1 MESNL
6 IPDIEATDVRLFHSN
21 QRYSFCRASHPTGPI
36 VIKSAKLTPQDA
48 HAAALLRREFDLLD
62 SLALPGVVN
71 VLRLVQTESALAMV
85 MADAGQQNL
94 AAHIAA
100 GPLGLAEFWEI
111 ALQLARAVAGLHGAG
126 IVHRNL
132 NPANVVRDTVA
143 RTTTLVDFQV
153 AVSLSTPEADRSAP
167 PQLETSLAYM
177 APEQTG
183 RTGRSP
189 DWRSDLYSLGATL
202 YALLTG
208 APPFTA
214 QDPVELVHAH
224 LARSPKP
231 PHTVRGY
238 IPRVLSDILLKLLE
252 KEPEQRYLTAD
263 GLLADLKHASEQ
275 WSRTQTVAPFPLAE
289 SDVPRQIFIPG
300 KLYGRS
306 AETRL
311 LRDAFDRVARSQ
323 RELVFVTGAPG
334 IGKSA
339 LVAQLEHAVADCG
352 GYYIQGKFDQ
362 LERSVPYG
370 GLVQAFRMLIRQLL
384 TQPDKAL
391 ALWRERIQAAVTPNA
406 QILVDVIP
414 EIESILGPQAPV
426 AALGPVES
434 KNRFNQVFRS
444 FLNVLARP
452 EHPIVVF
459 LDDLQWADTASIELL
474 QHWIADGTTGYLLIV
489 GAYRDE
495 EVGLAHPLARA
506 LAELRKNNVRISEI
520 HIGPLAPGCVAEL
533 VADTLGR
540 PQGACG
546 PLCDVLV
553 RKTAGNPFF
562 IRRLLHALHGEGLI
576 HFVPQERS
584 WAWDLDGIERAPVS
598 DNVLHLMSQAIG
610 LLPEAARSLLQAG
623 ACIGHRF
630 ELGTLA
636 AVTRHSPRTALR
648 LLRPALAE
656 GLLLPVRDAYRA
668 PAGNDPAERHA
679 DAGSSVI
686 QFVHDRVQQAAYMS
700 LPATARC
707 VLHLDIG
714 RHLQRLAANDSLD
727 ARLFDIVDQLDR
739 GESLIQ
745 EADERWRLAELN
757 LAAGRKAKTSAAYQ
771 AAFDYLAMARHQLDP
786 DAWNALPGLTFDIYR
801 ELAECAYLT
810 GRHAEAEQVL
820 ETALGHASSKVAKA
834 DLYGLRVLAATVA
847 GDWAGALHWGREGLA
862 VFGHEW
868 PLDGLAHAN
877 DAECAAVIENLGA
890 RRTEDL
896 IDEAEVVDPETQACM
911 HLLSILG
918 PPAYFC
924 GSEVLTFLV
933 ARSTNLSLLHGPS
946 VYSAYAYVFYGA
958 IHNART
964 GRYDVGHAFGK
975 LALALAQRFDNR
987 AEESRTLEVFS
998 LIVHVWRAP
1007 VADSLALMHEGHR
1020 AGVESGELAYAAFNL
1035 CGILI
1040 NGLPAGVPLGEL
1052 LKDADISIAF
1062 ATQHQNRTAVEISV
1076 PFRQFALVMTDQQ
1089 SAYANFDAGGFD
1101 QARYLEDASGNQTA
1115 IGHYWVL
1122 RLQAAY
1128 RFGDIAT
1135 ARHCALEGAKCIST
1149 GILGMITS
1157 AEHAFYATL
1166 TAAAAHSAASPDRA
1180 AALLDEVH
1188 AGLRQLDDWSEF
1200 CPANFLHKKMI
1211 VEAELERL
1219 TGSAWKAMELFG
1231 EAIDAAQRS
1240 GFIQD
1245 GALANELAGK
1255 LFLAHKQPRIADV
1268 YLQAAITGYRNWGAS
1283 AKVRMLEGRHPDQG
1297 ALRMDWPAPFALDAL
1312 GLIKASQA
1320 IAAET
1325 VQEQLLKRILHVV
1338 VEVAGAQT
1346 GALLL
1351 GNTDTLRVSGRILA
1365 EQEDPLAFE
1374 DAALADCEWLP
1385 RSIIRYVARM
1395 KEPLVLDDAAA
1406 EGPFAMDAEVKKLSL
1421 RSVLCV
1427 PLTKHLKLVGVLYLE
1442 NNTMASAFTAARV
1455 QVVQALTGQAAISL
1469 ENSTLLQERD
1479 RTERELRQLAHDLAD
1494 QNRRKTVFLATL
1506 AHELRNPL
1514 APIRTG
1520 LDLLRMSGHNP
1531 AAAAKV
1537 HEMMGRQ
1544 LNQMVRLIDDL
1555 LDIARINTGKVQLE
1569 KERVDLRDAIAIAVE
1584 ATLPAI
1590 KSAQHKLDV
1599 AIPDEPLVLDADP
1612 TRLTQILSNLL
1623 TNAVKYTTRGGQIG
1637 IVVKREGGSVTIA
1650 ISDTGIGIP
1659 PEALPEVFSMFSQV
1673 SKNMGRSQGG
1683 LGIGLSLVRSLV
1695 QMHGGE
1701 VDAASAGEG
1710 QGSTFTVRLPLAAA
1724 PADAHPPAPAAGAHA
1739 RPGQHLKILVADD
1752 NVDAAN
1758 MVTALLEA
1766 GGHEVEVVHNGIDA
1780 VGQART
1786 THFDLAILD
1795 IGMPGLDGYEVA
1807 EAIRQLPG
1815 KGHMY
1820 LAALTGWGAEE
1831 DRNRSRRAGF
1841 DAHLTK
1847 PAGST
1852 DLDALIEDA
1861 LSNVEGQVG

>member
-6 IPDIEATDVRLFHSN
+6 IPDIQATDVRLFHDN
-21 QRYSFCRASHPTGPI
+21 QRYSFCRASHPAGPI
-36 VIKSAKLTPQDA
+36 VIKSAKVTPHDA
-48 HAAALLRREFDLLD
+48 HAAALLRREFDLLESID
-62 SLALPGVVN
+62 LPGVVN
-71 VLRLVQTESALAMV
+71 VWRLVQTESALAMV

-94 AAHIAA
+94 AARIAA
-100 GPLGLAEFWEI
+100 HPLGLTEFWEI
-111 ALQLARAVAGLHGAG
+111 ALQLARTVAGLHGMG

-132 NPANVVRDTVA
+132 NPANWVWNTAA
-143 RTTTLVDFQV
+143 RTATLVDFRI
-153 AVSLSTPEADRSAP
+153 AVSLSTPEGDRSIP
-167 PQLETSLAYM
+167 LQLENSLAYM

-183 RTGRSP
+183 RTGRAP

-231 PHTVRGY
+231 PHNVRAD
-238 IPRVLSDILLKLLE
+238 IPPVLSDIVLKLLE

-263 GLLADLKHASEQ
+263 GLLADLRHASDQ
-275 WSRTQTVAPFPLAE
+275 WSRTHRVAPFPLAE

-300 KLYGRS
+300 RLYGRS

-311 LRDAFDRVARSQ
+311 LLEAFDRVRRSQ
-323 RELVFVTGAPG
+323 RELVLVTGAPG

-339 LVAQLEHAVADCG
+339 LVAQLEHAVVDRG
-352 GYYIQGKFDQ
+352 GYYIRGKFDQ

-370 GLVQAFRMLIRQLL
+370 ALVQAFRILIRQLL
-384 TQPDKAL
+384 TEPDKAL
-391 ALWRERIQAAVTPNA
+391 ALWRERIQAAVAPNA

-414 EIESILGPQAPV
+414 EVESILGPQAPV
-426 AALGPVES
+426 AALGPIES
-434 KNRFNQVFRS
+434 KNRFNQVFRC
-444 FLNVLARP
+444 FLNVFARP

-459 LDDLQWADTASIELL
+459 LDDLQWADAASIQVL

-506 LAELRKNNVRISEI
+506 LTELRKTNVRISEI
-520 HIGPLAPGCVAEL
+520 DVGPLVPGSVAEL
-533 VADTLGR
+533 VGDTLGR
-540 PQGACG
+540 PPAACG

-553 RKTAGNPFF
+553 QKTAGNPFF
-562 IRRLLHALHGEGLI
+562 IRRLLHALHGEGMI
-576 HFVPQERS
+576 HFVPRERG
-584 WAWDLDGIERAPVS
+584 WAWDLDVIERAPVS
-598 DNVLHLMSQAIG
+598 DNVLHLMSRAIG
-610 LLPEAARSLLQAG
+610 LLPETARNLLQAG

-636 AVTRHSPRTALR
+636 AATGHSPATALR

-656 GLLLPVRDAYRA
+656 GLLLTVRDACRA
-668 PAGNDPAERHA
+668 PSHGD
-679 DAGSSVI
+679 V
-686 QFVHDRVQQAAYMS
+686 QFVHDRVQQAAYMA
-700 LPATARC
+700 LPATARS

-714 RHLQRLAANDSLD
+714 RHLQRLASDAALE

-739 GESLIQ
+739 GEPLIQ
-745 EADERWRLAELN
+745 DPEERTRLAELN
-757 LAAGRKAKTSAAYQ
+757 LAAGRKAKASAAYQ
-771 AAFDYLAMARHQLDP
+771 AAFDYLAMARHLLRP
-786 DAWNALPGLTFDIYR
+786 DAWNALPGLAFDIHR
-801 ELAECAYLT
+801 DLAECAYLT
-810 GRHAEAEQVL
+810 GRHVEAEQVL
-820 ETALGHASSKVAKA
+820 ETALGHAPCRVAKA
-834 DLYGLRVLAATVA
+834 DLYGLRVLAATVG

-868 PLDGLAHAN
+868 PLDGLAQAN

-890 RRTEDL
+890 RRIEDL
-896 IDEAEVVDPETQACM
+896 IDEAEVDDPETQACM

-918 PPAYFC
+918 PPAYFS

-946 VYSAYAYVFYGA
+946 VYTAYAYVFYGA

-964 GRYDVGHAFGK
+964 GRYDVGYAFGK

-987 AEESRTLEVFS
+987 AEESRTLEVFG
-998 LIVHVWRAP
+998 LIVQVWRAP
-1007 VADSLALMHEGHR
+1007 VGDSLPLMHEGHR

-1040 NGLPAGVPLGEL
+1040 NGLPAGVPLGKL
-1052 LKDADISIAF
+1052 LKDAAIAIEF
-1062 ATQHQNRTAVEISV
+1062 ATPHQNRTAVEISV
-1076 PFRQFALVMTDQQ
+1076 PFRQFALVMTDQE
-1089 SAYANFDAGGFD
+1089 SACANFDADGFD
-1101 QARYLEDASGNQTA
+1101 QARFLEEASGNQTA
-1115 IGHYWVL
+1115 IGQYWVA

-1128 RFGDIAT
+1128 LFGDIAT
-1135 ARHCALEGAKCIST
+1135 ARHSALEGAKCIST
-1149 GILGMITS
+1149 GILGMMTS
-1157 AEHAFYATL
+1157 AEHTFYAAL
-1166 TAAAAHSAASPDRA
+1166 TAAAAHSTASPERA
-1180 AALLDEVH
+1180 EALLEEVG
-1188 AGLRQLDDWSEF
+1188 AGLRQLAVWSGF
-1200 CPANFLHKKMI
+1200 CPANFLHKKKI
-1211 VEAELERL
+1211 VEAELARL
-1219 TGSAWKAMELFG
+1219 TGSAWRAMELFG
-1231 EAIDAAQRS
+1231 EAIEAAQRS

-1255 LFLAHKQPRIADV
+1255 MFLAHKQPRIANV
-1268 YLQAAITGYRNWGAS
+1268 FLQAAITGYRTWGAR
-1283 AKVRMLEGRHPDQG
+1283 AKVRMLEGVHPDRR
-1297 ALRMDWPAPFALDAL
+1297 ALRLELPAVHPQPGAAFALDAL

-1338 VEVAGAQT
+1338 VEVAGAQAGT
-1346 GALLL
+1346 LLL
-1351 GNTDTLRVSGRILA
+1351 GDTAALRVCGRIVA
-1365 EQEDPLAFE
+1365 EQEDALAFE
-1374 DAALADCEWLP
+1374 DAPLAECEWLP
-1385 RSIIRYVARM
+1385 RSIIRYVART

-1406 EGPFAMDAEVKKLSL
+1406 EGPVAVDAEVKKLSL

-1427 PLTKHLKLVGVLYLE
+1427 PLTKHLKLVGILYLE
-1442 NNTMASAFTAARV
+1442 NNTMASAFTAAQV

-1469 ENSTLLQERD
+1469 ENSTLLLERD
-1479 RTERELRQLAHDLAD
+1479 RTERELRQVAHDLAD
-1494 QNRRKTVFLATL
+1494 QNRRKTEFLATL

-1520 LDLLRMSGHNP
+1520 LDLLRLPGHHQ
-1531 AAAAKV
+1531 AAAAKI

-1555 LDIARINTGKVQLE
+1555 LDIARINTGKVQLA
-1569 KERVDLRDAIAIAVE
+1569 KEHVDLHDAIAIAVE

-1590 KSAQHKLDV
+1590 KIAQHKLDIS
-1599 AIPDEPLVLDADP
+1599 IPDVSLVLDADP
-1612 TRLTQILSNLL
+1612 TRVTQILSNLL

-1637 IVVKREGGSVTIA
+1637 VAVQREGDSVTIA
-1650 ISDTGIGIP
+1650 ITDTGIGIP
-1659 PEALPEVFSMFSQV
+1659 SEALPEVFSMFSQV

-1695 QMHGGE
+1695 QMHGGT
-1701 VDAASAGEG
+1701 VDATSTGEG
-1710 QGSTFTVRLPLAAA
+1710 KGSTFTVRLPLA
-1724 PADAHPPAPAAGAHA
+1724 PAVVDALPPAPAAGTHG
-1739 RPGQHLKILVADD
+1739 RPSQHLKILVADD

-1758 MVTALLEA
+1758 MVTTLLEA

-1780 VGQART
+1780 VDQAT
-1786 THFDLAILD
+1786 AAHFDLAILD

-1807 EAIRQLPG
+1807 EAIRRLPG
-1815 KGHMY
+1815 KGHIY

-1847 PAGST
+1847 PAGMT
-1852 DLDALIEDA
+1852 DLDALVENA
-1861 LSNVEGQVG
+1861 LNNLEGEVA